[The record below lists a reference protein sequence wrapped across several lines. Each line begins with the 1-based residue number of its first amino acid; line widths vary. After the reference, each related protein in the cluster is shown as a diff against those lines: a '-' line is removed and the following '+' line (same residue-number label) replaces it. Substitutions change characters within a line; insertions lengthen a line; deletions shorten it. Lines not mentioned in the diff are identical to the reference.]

1 MDRAG
6 AAECVRCFRSDPEH
20 DLARSGEADEV
31 QVRIWKALGWPCAQ
45 FTETAAMVFAQN
57 QSATGRWVR
66 RPRHPDPPATA
77 SAPAATAVTGAAAA
91 RAALDELL
99 NRRKAS

>member
-20 DLARSGEADEV
+20 DLARTGGADEV
-31 QVRIWKALGWPCAQ
+31 QVRIWKALGWPCGE
-45 FTETAAMVFAQN
+45 FTETAALVFTRN
-57 QSATGRWVR
+57 QSATSRWAR

-77 SAPAATAVTGAAAA
+77 SAPAPVAAQGAAAA

-99 NRRKAS
+99 NRRRAS